1 MSDKKEKQ
9 AKEYGEDDYGWD
21 DVSKMTPEQIKEE
34 LLEQRKRFEQMD
46 RDLFKS
52 NTATRRL

>member
-9 AKEYGEDDYGWD
+9 EKEYGEDDYGWD